1 MDILHYTLYF
11 NASYSPLSYIAT
23 SRGSTI
29 YFCVGFIT
37 TDSKVMPISINMK
50 ELMEVKS
57 FIFCILYVPSREIFR
72 KLHFLVAEDRN
83 TKCSIKWEEDKER
96 ERTSLVTR
104 DLRRIKTKYFD
115 SLSSISIMCPHTWDS
130 GPVMCHYKLY
140 PAEHSRHSA
149 QLDPSFVSS
158 ILDVR
163 KENLCVYDWVMDIMN
178 YRVSLSSSW
187 AELLLT
193 GLRIT
198 FYYVQPSQGCITAS
212 LTTPYH
218 NLLCLIINAPQ
229 VLFLSWIMY
238 FQLMKGDLKRNF

>member
-1 MDILHYTLYF
+1 M
-11 NASYSPLSYIAT
+11 
-23 SRGSTI
+23 R
-29 YFCVGFIT
+29 
-37 TDSKVMPISINMK
+37 
-50 ELMEVKS
+50 
-57 FIFCILYVPSREIFR
+57 RR
-72 KLHFLVAEDRN
+72 QR
-83 TKCSIKWEEDKER
+83 ER

-140 PAEHSRHSA
+140 PAEHSRRSA
-149 QLDPSFVSS
+149 QLYPSFVSS

-163 KENLCVYDWVMDIMN
+163 TENLCVYDWVMDIMN

-198 FYYVQPSQGCITAS
+198 FYYVQPGQGCITAS

-218 NLLCLIINAPQ
+218 NSLCLIRNVPQ
-229 VLFLSWIMY
+229 VLSLSWIIKSTSLNVFNYCFKIHLCLRVSLSQHRNICQSKENCWY
-238 FQLMKGDLKRNF
+238 FNSKRKSTRFKHRS

>member
-1 MDILHYTLYF
+1 
-11 NASYSPLSYIAT
+11 
-23 SRGSTI
+23 
-29 YFCVGFIT
+29 
-37 TDSKVMPISINMK
+37 MPISINMK

-72 KLHFLVAEDRN
+72 KLHFMVAEDRN

-149 QLDPSFVSS
+149 QLIPSFVRVLNSLCKNGES
-158 ILDVR
+158 
-163 KENLCVYDWVMDIMN
+163 LCVW
-178 YRVSLSSSW
+178 LSDGHYELSCLPVQLLSW
-187 AELLLT
+187 AA
-193 GLRIT
+193 
-198 FYYVQPSQGCITAS
+198 PHW
-212 LTTPYH
+212 TPH
-218 NLLCLIINAPQ
+218 NFLLCSAQPG
-229 VLFLSWIMY
+229 MY
-238 FQLMKGDLKRNF
+238 HGLTYHPIS